1 MSYDKRTAL
10 VVDDE
15 PANLEMLR
23 KGLRAAA
30 LTTGWARLFGSPN
43 NFRKPPDS

>member
-30 LTTGWARLFGSPN
+30 LTTGWARLFGSPKILEE
-43 NFRKPPDS
+43 RPAS